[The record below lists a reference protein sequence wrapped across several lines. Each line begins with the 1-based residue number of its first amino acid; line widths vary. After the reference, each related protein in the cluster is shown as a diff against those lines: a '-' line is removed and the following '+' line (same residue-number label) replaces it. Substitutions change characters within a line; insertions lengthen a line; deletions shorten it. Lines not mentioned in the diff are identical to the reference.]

1 MASIMSEIQNL
12 LIHVA
17 EDYELDQDELINRY
31 LVDVKGK
38 GKATAPKRPA
48 KVVVTVDPDAPAKC
62 SATTAKGKPCSAKPL
77 AGTCLCRVHTKKDE
91 GGPSS
96 APAPVKAP
104 KREPAP
110 KKTIPTHTHELDDK
124 THDDCELCQTHGNPL
139 TNPDGEEEYET
150 VASPVRTLRDRLEY
164 LGTEDD
170 FDDEDDE

>member
-1 MASIMSEIQNL
+1 MTEIQNL
-12 LIHVA
+12 LIRIA

-38 GKATAPKRPA
+38 GKATAPKRAA
-48 KVVVTVDPDAPAKC
+48 KVVVTVDPDAPTKC

-91 GGPSS
+91 AGPSS

-110 KKTIPTHTHELDDK
+110 KKPVPTHTHELDDT